1 MSGMDIAAAAAA
13 FVAGGALAIR
23 SYMLRPDFASWCSAP
38 RWVALSIMALS
49 VTCMIVGLSIVRSGV
64 PATPREA
71 LLLIV
76 LAGAALAMLINLHR
90 QSPAK
95 APPVKASPTGR

>member
-1 MSGMDIAAAAAA
+1 MTAMDLVAASAA

-23 SYMLRPDFASWCSAP
+23 SYMLRPDFVSWCSAP

-49 VTCMIVGLSIVRSGV
+49 VACMIVGLSIVRSGV

-71 LLLIV
+71 LLLVV
-76 LAGAALAMLINLHR
+76 LAVAALAMLFNLHR
-90 QSPAK
+90 Q
-95 APPVKASPTGR
+95 APMAN